1 MGGLSQR
8 LLRIVIPLTPPAKR
22 FAGLHPANHHALL
35 WVPNECEPP
44 QPADTDVLRSQPISH
59 PFHEHFLYGL
69 HDLCSFAARLC
80 DSLVFSLLSGKGRG
94 SATAFPFSG
103 HSEL

>member
-1 MGGLSQR
+1 M
-8 LLRIVIPLTPPAKR
+8 
-22 FAGLHPANHHALL
+22 
-35 WVPNECEPP
+35 
-44 QPADTDVLRSQPISH
+44 
-59 PFHEHFLYGL
+59 YGL